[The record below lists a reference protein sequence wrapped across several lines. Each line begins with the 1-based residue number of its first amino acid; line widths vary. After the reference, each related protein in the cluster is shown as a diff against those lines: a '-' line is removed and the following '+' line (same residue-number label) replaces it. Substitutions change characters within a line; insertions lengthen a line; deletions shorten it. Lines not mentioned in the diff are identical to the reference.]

1 MHTNLKTATEQAL
14 DDLLIDWHKHCA
26 SYQTGGYGKATP
38 MCRNAKSSRGWD
50 SIDDIADSLEHA
62 ASVEAVDFQI
72 SQMAPEH
79 RTALGMYARNLVT
92 GVAVWASARLP
103 DDPIARTVVLTQAKQ
118 ELTRRLKRE
127 SVIL

>member
-1 MHTNLKTATEQAL
+1 MHTNLKTAAEQAL
-14 DDLLIDWHKHCA
+14 DNLLIDWHKHCT

-50 SIDDIADSLEHA
+50 SIDDIADSIEHA
-62 ASVEAVDFQI
+62 ANVEAVDFQI

-92 GVAVWASARLP
+92 GNSVWTSARLP
-103 DDPIARTVVLTQAKQ
+103 ADPIARTFVLTQAKQ